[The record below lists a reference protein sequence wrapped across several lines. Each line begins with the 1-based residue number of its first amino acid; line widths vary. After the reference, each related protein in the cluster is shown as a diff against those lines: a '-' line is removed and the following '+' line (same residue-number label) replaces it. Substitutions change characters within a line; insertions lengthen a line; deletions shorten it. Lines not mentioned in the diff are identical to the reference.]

1 MPDSVNIQQL
11 PWLLPVWERLEQQL
25 HNKQLGHAQLFV
37 GQPGL
42 GKRALASLMAEKVLC
57 LARRNGSACGECP
70 SCMLL
75 KAGTHPDFLLLE
87 PEEEGKQI
95 KIDQVRLL
103 SDFVNTTAQRSPV
116 KAVVMGPVEQLN
128 INAANALLKSLEE
141 PVTQVY
147 LFLFCHRPSGVLP
160 TIRSRCQQISI
171 APPAFSDALRW
182 LKGMLEH
189 EHVEQALLLAQG
201 GPLKAIKLLDE
212 QAVLGF
218 MQFCQSLNDVAEGLM
233 RPNEAYSKLKTLPP
247 VMVADWFY
255 LLALDL
261 LRRKQGGKLE
271 YFAALNQLPLYDLPS
286 KTLQV
291 FVNACQQAKS
301 IIVQPGNANPQ
312 LLIENLLIDWLRLLR
327 HSQG

>member
-1 MPDSVNIQQL
+1 MSDSINIQQV
-11 PWLLPVWERLEQQL
+11 PWLLPAWQRLEQQL
-25 HNKQLGHAQLFV
+25 QNKQLGHAQLFV

-42 GKRALASLMAEKVLC
+42 GKRILATLMAEKVLC
-57 LARRNGSACGECP
+57 LARRNGYACGGCP
-70 SCMLL
+70 SCLLL

-103 SDFVNTTAQRSPV
+103 SEFVNTTAQRSPV

-147 LFLFCHRPSGVLP
+147 LFLYCHRPSGVLP

-171 APPAFSDALRW
+171 APPPFSESLKW

-189 EHVEQALLLAQG
+189 EHAEQALLLAQG

-212 QAVLGF
+212 QAVVGF
-218 MQFCQSLNDVAEGLM
+218 MQFCQSLNDIALGML
-233 RPNEAYSKLKTLPP
+233 RPTEAYAKLKALSA
-247 VMVADWFY
+247 VMVCDWFY

-271 YFAALNQLPLYDLPS
+271 YFAALNQLPLYDLPG
-286 KTLQV
+286 KALQR
-291 FVNACQQAKS
+291 FVDACQQAKS
-301 IIVQPGNANPQ
+301 VVVQPGNANPQ
-312 LLIENLLIDWLRLLR
+312 LLIENLLIDWFRLLR